1 MKKFENLE
9 FDPFTEGDVE
19 TITPIM
25 KRAFDEDTRRH
36 TGKSAGGPP
45 GYDDGSFLRHWAL
58 HPESV
63 AYRILK
69 DGTPIGAVI
78 VWPKP
83 TGENFL
89 GCLFLD
95 PSCQGHGLGLVA
107 WRFVESEYPDA
118 VRWGTETIA
127 TSRRNHYFYVNKCGF
142 SIVRVEGS
150 GDDAQ
155 YVMEKVM
162 TR

>member
-1 MKKFENLE
+1 MKRFENLE
-9 FDPFTEGDVE
+9 FAPFSERDVE

-36 TGKSAGGPP
+36 TGKQAGGPP
-45 GYDDGSFLRHWAL
+45 GYDDGSFLRQWAL
-58 HPESV
+58 HPDSV
-63 AYRILK
+63 AYSILK
-69 DGTPIGAVI
+69 NGLPIGAAI

-95 PSCQGHGLGLVA
+95 PTCQDQGLGLTA
-107 WRFVESEYPDA
+107 WRFIESEHPDA
-118 VRWGTETIA
+118 VLWRTETIA
-127 TSRRNHYFYVNKCGF
+127 TSRRNHRFYVNKCGF
-142 SIVRVEGS
+142 KIVRVDGK

-155 YVMEKVM
+155 YQMEKAM
-162 TR
+162 RG